1 MHVFKT
7 YLLGFRY
14 LNYFDS
20 FVIFSFILVLIIFS
34 LKTPLFIYLTM
45 FI

>member
-20 FVIFSFILVLIIFS
+20 FVIFTILVTLIIFS
-34 LKTPLFIYLTM
+34 IKTPLFLYLTL